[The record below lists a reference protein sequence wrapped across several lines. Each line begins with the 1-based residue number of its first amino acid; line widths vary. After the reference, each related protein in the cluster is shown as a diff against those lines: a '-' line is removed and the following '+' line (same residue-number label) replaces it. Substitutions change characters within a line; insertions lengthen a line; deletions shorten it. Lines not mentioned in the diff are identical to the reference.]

1 MDQASREYFDLYMR
15 KQGEYAQWELD
26 KMWTEHLGGVEVI
39 LKMIRSAVHNP
50 KRPPPREGTDG

>member
-26 KMWTEHLGGVEVI
+26 EAWTEHLGGRDII
-39 LKMIRSAVHNP
+39 LKMIRSAIRNP
-50 KRPPPREGTDG
+50 RREGSGG